1 MASAPRSKEVT
12 ALPTHIAVAH
22 PAPLDS
28 PSASS
33 VAKRPRVEAGVRADV
48 ELARGAEGVVTRTT
62 YLGRPAVRKTRHSK
76 PYRHPVLDARLTSR
90 RAAAEARALL
100 RLRRGGVRVPAVYA
114 VDAAAAEIVM
124 EFVAG
129 DTLKSALAAAA
140 ADEGGGV
147 CRAAGEAV
155 WRMHAE
161 DMCHGDLTTS
171 NVLALEG
178 GGVALIDFGL
188 SSQSVTEEEKA
199 VDLYV
204 LERAIQATYPE
215 RADEFLA
222 SFMEGYRATAPREE
236 EKARA
241 VLKRLEEVR
250 SRGRKRDMTG

>member
-1 MASAPRSKEVT
+1 MATAAPSTEAT
-12 ALPTHIAVAH
+12 ALPAAAAAEH

-33 VAKRPRVEAGVRADV
+33 VAKRPRVEAGVIADA

-76 PYRHPVLDARLTSR
+76 PYRHPVLDARLTAR

-100 RLRRGGVRVPAVYA
+100 RLRRAGVRVPAVYA

-129 DTLKSALAAAA
+129 ETLKSALAAAA
-140 ADEGGGV
+140 TGEGGKV

-155 WRMHAE
+155 WRMHA
-161 DMCHGDLTTS
+161 DDVCHGDLTTS

-188 SSQSVTEEEKA
+188 SSQSVADEDKA

-215 RADEFLA
+215 RADKFLA
-222 SFMEGYRATAPREE
+222 SFMEGYRATAPLE
-236 EKARA
+236 EKKALA
-241 VLKRLEEVR
+241 VLKRLEDVR

>member
-1 MASAPRSKEVT
+1 MNTAAPSKEVA
-12 ALPTHIAVAH
+12 ALPGA
-22 PAPLDS
+22 PAAA
-28 PSASS
+28 PSTAPGLHAAASA
-33 VAKRPRVEAGVRADV
+33 AKRPRVEAVCSADV

-62 YLGRPAVRKTRHSK
+62 YLGRPAVRKTRHPK
-76 PYRHPVLDARLTSR
+76 PYRHPVLDARLTAR

-100 RLRRGGVRVPAVYA
+100 RLRRAGVRVPAVYA

-129 DTLKSALAAAA
+129 DTLKSALAKAAA
-140 ADEGGGV
+140 GEGGAV
-147 CRAAGEAV
+147 CRVAGEAV

-171 NVLALEG
+171 NVLAVEG

-188 SSQSVTEEEKA
+188 SSQSVADEDKA

-222 SFMEGYRATAPREE
+222 AFMEGYRSIDLRKERNAQS
-236 EKARA
+236 
-241 VLKRLEEVR
+241 VLKRLEDVR